1 MPRGVV
7 ALEAITRSRP
17 ARQDLSQ
24 RDAWSRARGP
34 VRTSERWPN
43 VATARISVPERL
55 SMPWRCTRAHR
66 ASNVALGRDLIM
78 RTRRKGPDAVS
89 SRGLSAARFTLAAL
103 GATTVEAVCGIASSG
118 LSPSRAL
125 PNGMTP
131 EGDPINRPGD
141 NASRC
146 CPGASSVKQ
155 LRAAHRA
162 TWRRGDDRH
171 ERCNQNYARRP
182 RVSRGWDE
190 RGVFFVQAVRFSS
203 SGCVQ
208 SCSSPHR
215 SPNPR
220 LDAVLRSIWRRFA
233 PRMCEFCYARVVVAT
248 GTRTSAASERRMIH
262 THLRLPHC
270 MSPNWCAPAES
281 NR

>member
-1 MPRGVV
+1 LGHRIDLGAENNGKPEHEPWVPRGVV

-43 VATARISVPERL
+43 MATARISVPERL

-66 ASNVALGRDLIM
+66 ASDVALGRDLIM
-78 RTRRKGPDAVS
+78 RTRRKGLTQSLPGVFRWRVS
-89 SRGLSAARFTLAAL
+89 LWRRLARPQEKPL
-103 GATTVEAVCGIASSG
+103 GGVASSG
-118 LSPSRAL
+118 LRPSRAV

-162 TWRRGDDRH
+162 TWRRG
-171 ERCNQNYARRP
+171 E
-182 RVSRGWDE
+182 
-190 RGVFFVQAVRFSS
+190 
-203 SGCVQ
+203 Q
-208 SCSSPHR
+208 SPLHQ
-215 SPNPR
+215 
-220 LDAVLRSIWRRFA
+220 
-233 PRMCEFCYARVVVAT
+233 
-248 GTRTSAASERRMIH
+248 
-262 THLRLPHC
+262 
-270 MSPNWCAPAES
+270 
-281 NR
+281 